1 MVGSYRL
8 SKINTQIGE
17 NTKRLTIAKVVDRY
31 FVAYFLKLISIP
43 VNIIKADW

>member
-8 SKINTQIGE
+8 STINKQLDE

-31 FVAYFLKLISIP
+31 FAAYFLKLISNP
-43 VNIIKADW
+43 ANIIKADR